1 MTDLRSANNS
11 NNSLL
16 TSTTK
21 VTITMN
27 ERFLRAFQAA
37 VLTGCC
43 ILLLKSSATCADP
56 PPPLTTAQQVAEHI
70 GQVAV
75 VEFTVVDVK
84 HPERRKAIFI
94 SSSPNFRSEQALAA
108 MIRDEDSVRFE
119 SKDRD
124 QLAKRYIGHRVSV
137 EGEICAMRGN

>member
-1 MTDLRSANNS
+1 
-11 NNSLL
+11 
-16 TSTTK
+16 
-21 VTITMN
+21 MN

-84 HPERRKAIFI
+84 HPERRKAILIRPLPIF
-94 SSSPNFRSEQALAA
+94 AA
-108 MIRDEDSVRFE
+108 
-119 SKDRD
+119 SKHWRP
-124 QLAKRYIGHRVSV
+124 
-137 EGEICAMRGN
+137 